1 MSSTDDR
8 ISALED
14 RLARLEDEHAI
25 ARLIASYGPL
35 VDAGEADRVAEL
47 WTEEGVYDVEDYLME
62 GRDQV
67 AAMVRSDAHQG
78 LIGRGASH
86 FLGPAHVSVDGDRA
100 VAVCESVLL
109 VRLAHQFA
117 ATDDPAAESQPVTVN
132 LATLFAAFQPR
143 AMVELTLSANEDKA
157 TQLANKIVWSAASSD
172 NAIAQAAAQ
181 AARLADVRRGT
192 ETMTVTL
199 QPMQIRTVALSV

>member
-14 RLARLEDEHAI
+14 RLTRLEDEHAI

-35 VDAGEADRVAEL
+35 VDAGEADRVADL
-47 WTEEGVYDVEDYLME
+47 WTEDGVYDVEDYLME

-86 FLGPAHVSVDGDRA
+86 FLGPAHVSVAGDRA

-109 VRLAHQFA
+109 VRHEGRVI
-117 ATDDPAAESQPVTVN
+117 PARIGAN
-132 LATLFAAFQPR
+132 HF
-143 AMVELTLSANEDKA
+143 ELVRTAGGWRTTRRTTRGLDGGPETRD
-157 TQLANKIVWSAASSD
+157 LL
-172 NAIAQAAAQ
+172 
-181 AARLADVRRGT
+181 ARLGT
-192 ETMTVTL
+192 
-199 QPMQIRTVALSV
+199 P

>member
-1 MSSTDDR
+1 MS
-8 ISALED
+8 AEPD
-14 RLARLEDEHAI
+14 RLAALEARLQRLEDEHAI

-47 WTEEGVYDVEDYLME
+47 WTEDGVYDVEGYFMD

-78 LIGRGASH
+78 LIGNGCSH

-109 VRLAHQFA
+109 VRHKERLLPARIGANLFELVRTPDGWRTTRRTTRGLDGSQETRDLLA
-117 ATDDPAAESQPVTVN
+117 
-132 LATLFAAFQPR
+132 R
-143 AMVELTLSANEDKA
+143 
-157 TQLANKIVWSAASSD
+157 I
-172 NAIAQAAAQ
+172 
-181 AARLADVRRGT
+181 GT
-192 ETMTVTL
+192 
-199 QPMQIRTVALSV
+199 P